1 MEMVEKLQTLNTYL
15 AFREPPINVVS
26 LANMLGVRVYD
37 AAWPEHISGK
47 IQKDKDK
54 GGTSGFAIFVN
65 KDHPETRKRFT
76 IAHELAHYILHEPH
90 IGDGLF
96 DDAMYRSGL
105 PESKEYQAN
114 RMAADIL
121 MPWAHLRPLIGKLSL
136 SELAKKFNVSQEA
149 MNIRLGV
156 FA

>member
-1 MEMVEKLQTLNTYL
+1 MEMVEKLHTLNTYL

-26 LANMLGVRVYD
+26 LANILGIKVYN
-37 AAWPEHISGK
+37 AAWPDNVSGK
-47 IQKDKDK
+47 IQKDAMK

-65 KDHPETRKRFT
+65 KDHPKTRKRFT

-105 PESKEYQAN
+105 PESKEVQAN
-114 RMAADIL
+114 QMAADIL
-121 MPWAHLRPLIGKLSL
+121 MPWAHLRPLIGKYTPA
-136 SELAKKFNVSQEA
+136 ELAQKFEVSPEA
-149 MNIRLGV
+149 MNIRLGI